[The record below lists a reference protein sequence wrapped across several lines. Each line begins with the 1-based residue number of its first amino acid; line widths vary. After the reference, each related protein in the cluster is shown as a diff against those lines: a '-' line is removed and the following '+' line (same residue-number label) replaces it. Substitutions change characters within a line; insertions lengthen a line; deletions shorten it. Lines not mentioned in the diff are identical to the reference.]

1 MGGKMVEVS
10 YRAKTAYRNQ
20 GVAETYDEIR
30 FKNLKGRLADEKE
43 KKIIGKLLSDLPEG
57 SLVLDLPCG
66 TGRITEFLLSKGY
79 RVWGTDISQEMLKVA
94 QKKLSS
100 FGESINFRQ
109 AEAENLPFE
118 DKFFDS
124 ATCIKLMGHIPPKT
138 RVKIL
143 QEIKRVTKGPFVVAY
158 YVSDPIADTKRKI
171 RRFLTGNKAPW
182 FPIPKKRLKEEIT
195 SANLKILRQKP
206 LLRYVSET
214 LILLLN

>member
-1 MGGKMVEVS
+1 MVELS

-20 GVAETYDEIR
+20 GAAETYDEIR
-30 FKNLKGRLADEKE
+30 FKNLKGRLMNKKE

-57 SLVLDLPCG
+57 GLVLDLPCG

-100 FGESINFRQ
+100 FGKSVNFRQ
-109 AEAENLPFE
+109 ADAENLPFE

-124 ATCIKLMGHIPPKT
+124 ATCIRLMGHIPPKI
-138 RVKIL
+138 RIEIL

-158 YVSDPIADTKRKI
+158 YISDPIANTKRKI

-182 FPIPKKRLKEEIT
+182 FPISKKSLKEEVT
-195 SANLKILRQKP
+195 LANLKILKQKP
-206 LLRYVSET
+206 LLRYISET
-214 LILLLN
+214 LILLVN